1 MKSKNFFS
9 YIMGFTMG
17 ALVILM
23 SLGLSSSLELQINKP
38 LALNKNSQ
46 EVETISI
53 EQEDNLVKDLQEK
66 INSLETENK
75 SLLAK
80 IEKNESESEET
91 VEIEI
96 KDEMTYSKIADSLI
110 EHEIYSHKNDL
121 LMLLELINYD
131 KLKGAESMRNN
142 GIIYN
147 VNTHKELLNNLETH
161 NTKILEGLKKDG
173 IIQSAEDFGKLTYL
187 FRKDIKTNPGIK
199 EFRKNSSL
207 REIADKLIE

>member
-1 MKSKNFFS
+1 
-9 YIMGFTMG
+9 MG

>member
-1 MKSKNFFS
+1 
-9 YIMGFTMG
+9 MG

-96 KDEMTYSKIADSLI
+96 KDEMTYSEIADSLI

-161 NTKILEGLKKDG
+161 NDKILEALRKDSL
-173 IIQSAEDFGKLTYL
+173 IQSPEDFGKLTYL
-187 FRKDIKTNPGIK
+187 FRKDIKTSPGIK
-199 EFRKNSSL
+199 VFRKNSSL

>member
-1 MKSKNFFS
+1 MKSKSFFS

-23 SLGLSSSLELQINKP
+23 SLGFNLGGFEIDKQAQNEAFEESEKIRFEEE
-38 LALNKNSQ
+38 A
-46 EVETISI
+46 
-53 EQEDNLVKDLQEK
+53 LVKDFQEK
-66 INSLETENK
+66 INTLEIENK
-75 SLLAK
+75 SLL
-80 IEKNESESEET
+80 EKLEKYESGSEET

-96 KDEMTYSKIADSLI
+96 KEEMTYSEIADSLI
-110 EHEIYSHKNDL
+110 ENEIYPHKNDL
-121 LMLLELINYD
+121 LMILELINYD

-161 NTKILEGLKKDG
+161 NDKILEALRKDSL
-173 IIQSAEDFGKLTYL
+173 IQSPEDFGKLTYL
-187 FRKDIKTNPGIK
+187 FRKDIKISPGIK
-199 EFRKNSSL
+199 VFRKNSSL

>member
-1 MKSKNFFS
+1 
-9 YIMGFTMG
+9 MG

-23 SLGLSSSLELQINKP
+23 SLGFN
-38 LALNKNSQ
+38 LAGVFEIDKQAQNEAS
-46 EVETISI
+46 EESETIKF
-53 EQEDNLVKDLQEK
+53 EKEALVKDFQDK
-66 INSLETENK
+66 INTLEIENK
-75 SLLAK
+75 SLIEK
-80 IEKNESESEET
+80 IEKYESEET

-96 KDEMTYSKIADSLI
+96 KEEMTYSEIADSLI

-161 NTKILEGLKKDG
+161 NDKILEALRKDG
-173 IIQSAEDFGKLTYL
+173 LIQNTEDFGKITYL
-187 FRKDIKTNPGIK
+187 FRKDIKTSPGIK
-199 EFRKNSSL
+199 VFRKNSSL

>member
-1 MKSKNFFS
+1 
-9 YIMGFTMG
+9 MG

-23 SLGLSSSLELQINKP
+23 SLGFNLAGAFQTDKPAQNEASQETQTISLEEEA
-38 LALNKNSQ
+38 LAKDFQ
-46 EVETISI
+46 ER
-53 EQEDNLVKDLQEK
+53 
-66 INSLETENK
+66 INSLEVEKK
-75 SLLAK
+75 SLLEK
-80 IEKNESESEET
+80 IEKYESEYEET

-96 KDEMTYSKIADSLI
+96 KEEMTYSEIADTLV
-110 EHEIYSHKNDL
+110 ENEIYPHKNDL

-161 NTKILEGLKKDG
+161 NDKILEALRKDG
-173 IIQSAEDFGKLTYL
+173 LIQSTEDFGKLTYL

-199 EFRKNSSL
+199 AFRTNSSL

>member
-1 MKSKNFFS
+1 
-9 YIMGFTMG
+9 MG

-23 SLGLSSSLELQINKP
+23 SLGFNLAGGFEIDKPAQNESSEES
-38 LALNKNSQ
+38 
-46 EVETISI
+46 ETIRL
-53 EQEDNLVKDLQEK
+53 EEEALVKDFQEK
-66 INSLETENK
+66 INTLEIENK
-75 SLLAK
+75 SLLEK
-80 IEKNESESEET
+80 IEKYESGFEET

-96 KDEMTYSKIADSLI
+96 KEEMTYSEIADSLI
-110 EHEIYSHKNDL
+110 ENEIYPHKNDL
-121 LMLLELINYD
+121 LMILELINYD

-161 NTKILEGLKKDG
+161 NDKILEALRKDSL
-173 IIQSAEDFGKLTYL
+173 IQSPEDFGKLTYL

-199 EFRKNSSL
+199 VFRTNSSL